1 MTRTQTCI
9 VLCVI
14 AVAGGAAAACSRAS
28 ARTTDRPQAEIPTVA
43 AAKVVRGDIAQVLT
57 VTAEFRPYQEVE
69 LHAKVAGYVKSINVD
84 VGDRVHAGQLLAT
97 LEVPELEDQLKQ
109 DDAAIRRAQEE
120 VNRAQADL
128 ERTESAHDVAHVS
141 ATRLADVMKARPK
154 LVAQQDIDE
163 ASGRDRIAEAQVS
176 TAKAAVAAA
185 GQQLEIAKADQG
197 KTRTLLA
204 YSRIN
209 APFDGVI
216 THRYADTG
224 AMIQAGTSSQTQT
237 MPVVRLSQNSVLRL
251 IIPAP
256 ESTVPRI
263 HLGEPVSITVQSLGR
278 TFPGTVARF
287 ADRLDAETRTMR
299 VEVDVPNPKLELVPG
314 MYAAA
319 SLALDRVKDALVV
332 PVQAIDRSEATPT
345 VLIVTS
351 DRQIEIRRVTL
362 GLESA
367 DRVAIT
373 SGLKIDDLVIVGNRT
388 QLKPGMH
395 VIPKEMPPVRIEGNA
410 VDVSLLH
417 S

>member
-1 MTRTQTCI
+1 MSRIRTS
-9 VLCVI
+9 VLLCLS
-14 AVAGGAAAACSRAS
+14 ALLAAAATSCLRAS
-28 ARTTDRPQAEIPTVA
+28 ARGADRPDAETPTVA
-43 AAKVVRGDIAQVLT
+43 AAKVVRGDIAQTLT

-69 LHAKVAGYVKSINVD
+69 LHAKVAGYVRNITVD

-120 VNRAQADL
+120 INRAQADL
-128 ERTESAHDVAHVS
+128 ERAQSVHEVAHLG

-163 ASGRDRIAEAQVS
+163 AAGRDRISDAQVS

-204 YSRIN
+204 YSRIS
-209 APFDGVI
+209 APFAGVI
-216 THRYADTG
+216 TQRYADTG

-237 MPVVRLSQNSVLRL
+237 MPLVRLSQNNVLRL

-263 HLGEPVSITVQSLGR
+263 HLHQPVDIHVPSLGR

-299 VEVDVPNPKLELVPG
+299 VEVDVQNPKLELVPG
-314 MYAAA
+314 MYAEA
-319 SLALDRVKDALVV
+319 SIALDQQKDVLVV
-332 PVQAIDRSEATPT
+332 PVQAIDRSEAGAR
-345 VLIVTS
+345 VLVVTAN
-351 DRQIEIRRVTL
+351 RQIELRPIVL

-367 DRVAIT
+367 DRVAVT
-373 SGLKIDDLVIVGNRT
+373 SGLHADDLVVIGNRS
-388 QLKPGMH
+388 QLKPGMRVQPK
-395 VIPKEMPPVRIEGNA
+395 VIN
-410 VDVSLLH
+410 VSLLH